1 MFDDFLEWIEMKLSQ
16 LRTFVAIVDNSGVA
30 RAASRLGLTQSAAS
44 RQVSSLETELGVILF
59 DRVGRRVQLTSE
71 GDDLLKRARKLLAD
85 ADAFGERAKVLKG
98 GESGTLRVSATPQ
111 VIENLLAPFLP
122 SYLRGSPGVEVQL
135 VESGGPQQINE
146 LDRGEV
152 QLALMAYGVERFQ
165 NRLLY
170 PIHVLAVMSRVH
182 RLRKNATLDISK
194 IADEPLLVLGRE
206 FGSRSWFDA
215 ACENARITPRIVLE
229 SSSPHTLV
237 ALAQV
242 GYGISI
248 IPSNIHA
255 LPSSLRA
262 VPLSYQGRPL
272 GRWSMIAWNPERFL
286 APYAH
291 RFINQLVNRAK
302 QAYPGHRLAWRSPP
316 LSQPK

>member
-1 MFDDFLEWIEMKLSQ
+1 MDRMKLSQ

-44 RQVSSLETELGVILF
+44 RQVSSLESELGVILF

-98 GESGTLRVSATPQ
+98 GQSGTLRVSATPQ

-170 PIHVLAVMSRVH
+170 PIHVLAVMSHEH
-182 RLRKNATLDISK
+182 RLRKNTTLDISK
-194 IADEPLLVLGRE
+194 IAGEPLLVLGRE

-215 ACENARITPRIVLE
+215 ACENARISPQIVLE

-255 LPSSLRA
+255 LPSSVRA
-262 VPLSYQGRPL
+262 IPLSYQGQSL

-286 APYAH
+286 APYAQG
-291 RFINQLVNRAK
+291 FINGLVNRAK
-302 QAYPGHRLAWRSPP
+302 QAYPGHRLVRRFPP

>member
-1 MFDDFLEWIEMKLSQ
+1 MKLSQ

>member
-1 MFDDFLEWIEMKLSQ
+1 MLDDFYEWIEMKLSQ

-98 GESGTLRVSATPQ
+98 GQSGTLRVSATPQ

-194 IADEPLLVLGRE
+194 IADEPLLVLGHE

-215 ACENARITPRIVLE
+215 ACVNARITPRIVLE
-229 SSSPHTLV
+229 SGSPHTLV

-248 IPSNIHA
+248 IPSN
-255 LPSSLRA
+255 
-262 VPLSYQGRPL
+262 
-272 GRWSMIAWNPERFL
+272 
-286 APYAH
+286 
-291 RFINQLVNRAK
+291 
-302 QAYPGHRLAWRSPP
+302 
-316 LSQPK
+316 

>member
-1 MFDDFLEWIEMKLSQ
+1 
-16 LRTFVAIVDNSGVA
+16 
-30 RAASRLGLTQSAAS
+30 
-44 RQVSSLETELGVILF
+44 
-59 DRVGRRVQLTSE
+59 
-71 GDDLLKRARKLLAD
+71 
-85 ADAFGERAKVLKG
+85 
-98 GESGTLRVSATPQ
+98 
-111 VIENLLAPFLP
+111 
-122 SYLRGSPGVEVQL
+122 LRGSPGVEVQL
-135 VESGGPQQINE
+135 VESGGQRQINE
-146 LDRGEV
+146 LDRGEI

-170 PIHVLAVMSRVH
+170 PIHVLAVMSHEH

-194 IADEPLLVLGRE
+194 IAGEPLLVLSRE
-206 FGSRSWFDA
+206 FGSRTWFDA
-215 ACENARITPRIVLE
+215 ACENARISPQIVLE

-255 LPSSLRA
+255 LPSSVRA
-262 VPLSYQGRPL
+262 IPLSYQGQSL

-286 APYAH
+286 APYAQ
-291 RFINQLVNRAK
+291 RFINGLVNRAK
-302 QAYPGHRLAWRSPP
+302 QAYPGHRLARRFPP

>member
-1 MFDDFLEWIEMKLSQ
+1 MKLSQ

-30 RAASRLGLTQSAAS
+30 RAAARLGLTQSAAS
-44 RQVSSLETELGVILF
+44 RQVGSLEDELGVILF
-59 DRVGRRVQLTSE
+59 DRIGRRVQLTSE

-98 GESGTLRVSATPQ
+98 GQSGTLRVSATPQ

-122 SYLRGSPGVEVQL
+122 SYLRDSPGVAVQL
-135 VESGGPQQINE
+135 VENGGPQQINE

-170 PIHVLAVMSRVH
+170 PIHVLAVMSHEH

-194 IADEPLLVLGRE
+194 IAGEPLLILGRE

-215 ACENARITPRIVLE
+215 ACENARISPQVVLE
-229 SSSPHTLV
+229 SSSPHTLI

-255 LPSSLRA
+255 LPSSVRA
-262 VPLSYQGRPL
+262 IPLSYQGQSL

-286 APYAH
+286 APYAQ
-291 RFINQLVNRAK
+291 RFIDGLVKRAEK
-302 QAYPGHRLAWRSPP
+302 AYPGHRLARRFPP